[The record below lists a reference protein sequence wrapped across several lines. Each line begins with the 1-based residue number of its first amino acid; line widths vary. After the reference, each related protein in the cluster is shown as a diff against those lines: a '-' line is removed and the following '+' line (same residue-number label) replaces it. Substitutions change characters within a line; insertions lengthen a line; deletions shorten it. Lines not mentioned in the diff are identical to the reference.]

1 MKVTLFLM
9 TLKGFE
15 VIRTIVDNSYLNVI
29 EKVVIGR
36 DNNVI
41 NDYSHDIEKICLDN
55 GISYC
60 FNNEKYEVNT
70 LYSIA
75 ISWRWII
82 NFSGFKLIVLHD
94 SVLPKYRGF
103 APLVNMLIN
112 GEKKIGVTALF
123 ASNEFD
129 KGPIILQK
137 EIPVNYPIKIEK
149 AIENISVLY
158 VSIVAQI
165 MHNISKELP
174 IEGVMQDESKASY
187 SLWRDNEDYYINWKL
202 SALEVCRFI
211 DSVGYPYDGAK
222 CKINNAIVKVIEA
235 EIFEDLK
242 IENRDIGKVLFFE
255 NEFPIVVCGIGLIK
269 IKEAVYESTGESI
282 FPMKKFR
289 TRFI

>member
-15 VIRTIVDNSYLNVI
+15 VIRAIADNSYLNVI

-41 NDYSHDIEKICLDN
+41 NDYSNDIEKICLAN
-55 GISYC
+55 KIAYC
-60 FNNEKYEVNT
+60 FNNENYEVNT
-70 LYSIA
+70 LYGIA

-82 NFSGFKLIVLHD
+82 NSGEFNLIVLHD
-94 SVLPKYRGF
+94 SLLPKYRGF
-103 APLVNMLIN
+103 SPLVNMLIN

-137 EIPVNYPIKIEK
+137 EIPINYPIKIQK
-149 AIENISVLY
+149 AIESICDLYSDVVIELLYNISNEML
-158 VSIVAQI
+158 
-165 MHNISKELP
+165 
-174 IEGVMQDESKASY
+174 IEAKNQDESKASY
-187 SLWRDNEDYYINWKL
+187 SLWRDNDDYNINWEF
-202 SALEVCRFI
+202 SASKICRFV

-222 CKINNAIVKVIEA
+222 CKINNVVVKIIEA
-235 EIFEDLK
+235 EILEDLK
-242 IENRDIGKVLFFE
+242 IENRDVGKVLFFE
-255 NEFPIVVCGIGLIK
+255 DEFPIIVCGIGLIK
-269 IKEAVYESTGESI
+269 INKAVYERTGESI

>member
-15 VIRTIVDNSYLNVI
+15 VIQAIVDNSYLNII

-36 DNNVI
+36 DSNVI
-41 NDYSHDIEKICLDN
+41 NDYSHDIEKICLNN
-55 GISYC
+55 GIRYC
-60 FNNEKYEVNT
+60 FNNENYEINT
-70 LYSIA
+70 LYGIA

-82 NFSGFKLIVLHD
+82 NFSEFKLIVLHD
-94 SVLPKYRGF
+94 SILPKYRGF

-129 KGPIILQK
+129 RGPMILQK
-137 EIPVNYPIKIEK
+137 GISVNYPIKIEK

-158 VSIVAQI
+158 VNIVTELLNHIQ
-165 MHNISKELP
+165 KELP
-174 IEGVMQDESKASY
+174 IEAKNQDESKASY
-187 SLWRDNEDYYINWKL
+187 SLWRDNEDYNINWKL
-202 SALEVCRFI
+202 PASKICRFV

-222 CKINNAIVKVIEA
+222 CKINDIVVKVIEA
-235 EIFEDLK
+235 EVFKDLK

-255 NEFPIVVCGIGLIK
+255 NELPIIVCGIGLLK
-269 IKEAVYESTGESI
+269 INKAVYESTGESI

>member
-1 MKVTLFLM
+1 M
-9 TLKGFE
+9 TLKGLE
-15 VIRTIVDNSYLNVI
+15 VIRAIVDNSYSNVI

-36 DNNVI
+36 DNNLI
-41 NDYSHDIEKICLDN
+41 NDYSNNIEKICLDN

-60 FNNEKYEVNT
+60 FNNENFEVNT

-82 NFSGFKLIVLHD
+82 NFYDSKLIVLHD

-103 APLVNMLIN
+103 APLVNMLIK

-137 EIPVNYPIKIEK
+137 EIAVNYPIKIEK

-158 VSIVAQI
+158 VSIVTQL
-165 MHNISKELP
+165 MCNISKKLP
-174 IEGVMQDESKASY
+174 IEAIEQDESKASY
-187 SLWRDNEDYYINWKL
+187 SLWRDNEDYNVNLKL
-202 SALEVCRFI
+202 SASEICRFI
-211 DSVGYPYDGAK
+211 DSVGYPYGGAK
-222 CKINNAIVKVIEA
+222 CKMNNDIVKIIEA
-235 EIFEDLK
+235 EVIEDLK
-242 IENRDIGKVLFFE
+242 IENRDVGKVLFFE
-255 NEFPIVVCGIGLIK
+255 NEFPVVVCGIGLIK
-269 IKEAVYESTGESI
+269 IKEALYESTGESI
-282 FPMKKFR
+282 FPIKKFR